1 MCIRSASWTDLAR
14 DCEYLIVSRPEE
26 AALCSRAGSEVCC
39 CCCCGGGGGGGGG
52 GDSCD
57 VRARLMELVEGN
69 GGPIGIWNGI
79 SVLNEKADWSR
90 LM

>member
-1 MCIRSASWTDLAR
+1 MCIRSASWTELAR
-14 DCEYLIVSRPEE
+14 DCEYLIVGRPEE
-26 AALCSRAGSEVCC
+26 EALCSRTGSEVCC
-39 CCCCGGGGGGGGG
+39 CDDGGGG

-57 VRARLMELVEGN
+57 VGARLMELVEGN

>member
-1 MCIRSASWTDLAR
+1 MCIRSVSWTDLAR
-14 DCEYLIVSRPEE
+14 DCEYLTVVRLEE
-26 AALCSRAGSEVCC
+26 AALCSRAGSDV
-39 CCCCGGGGGGGGG
+39 CCCGGGGGGGGE
-52 GDSCD
+52 SCD
-57 VRARLMELVEGN
+57 VRARLMELVEGS